1 MTEVKTA
8 GAAPAPGNAWNATD
22 WRKVKAQVR
31 RLQMRIAKAV
41 REGRRN
47 KARAL
52 QWLLTHSLY
61 AKLLATLRVSTGK
74 GAKTPG
80 TDGVIW
86 NTPARK
92 MNGALSLRRRG
103 CKASPLRRIEIPKKN
118 GRKRPLGIPT
128 MRDRAMQALYLPA
141 PEPAA
146 ETTADG
152 NSHGFRPYRA
162 CRDAVGQCFCALGKS
177 YSPKWILEADIK
189 ACFDGISHDW
199 LMKNIPVD
207 KRMLRQWPECGFVQK
222 GKLFRTRAGTPQGGV
237 ISPVLANM
245 TLDGLEQAVRKSCPC
260 RRKVNFVRYADDFI
274 VTADCEELPEKNVM
288 SAINEFP
295 EPRGLLLS
303 AEKTKIVRIEQGFDF
318 LGQNLRKYRNKL
330 IIKPPKDNAKS
341 FLGKVRKQIRS
352 CHGRKCEDM
361 IRKLNPVIRGWSN
374 YHKNIQAAEA
384 FSRADT
390 VIFQSL
396 WRWCKRRHPNKNAG
410 WIKNR
415 YFNHPKGLFSC
426 KVGKGRR
433 KGKIITLI
441 RASQTKLVR
450 YIKIRG
456 KSNPYDKTQE
466 DCLKM
471 RRRLNNATPIRG
483 VKTI

>member
-1 MTEVKTA
+1 MTEVRTA
-8 GAAPAPGNAWNATD
+8 GAAPAPGKAWNATD

-41 REGRRN
+41 REGKRN
-47 KARAL
+47 KAKAL
-52 QWLLTHSLY
+52 QWLLTHSFY
-61 AKLLATLRVSTGK
+61 AKLLAALRVSTGR

-80 TDGVIW
+80 TDGEIW

-92 MNGALSLRRRG
+92 MKGALSLRRRG

-128 MRDRAMQALYLPA
+128 MRDRAMQALYLLA
-141 PEPAA
+141 LEPAA
-146 ETTADG
+146 ETTADS
-152 NSHGFRPYRA
+152 NSYGFRPYRA

-189 ACFDGISHDW
+189 ACFDGISHEW
-199 LMKNIPVD
+199 LMSSIPAD
-207 KRMLRQWPECGFVQK
+207 KRMLRQWLECGFVQK
-222 GKLFRTRAGTPQGGV
+222 GKLFPTRAGTPQGGV

-245 TLDGLEQAVRKSCPC
+245 TLDGLEQAVRKSCPS

-274 VTADCEELPEKNVM
+274 VTADCRELLEENVIP
-288 SAINEFP
+288 AINEFL

-303 AEKTKIVRIEQGFDF
+303 EEKTKIVRIEQGFDF

-330 IIKPPKDNAKS
+330 ITKPSKENAKS
-341 FLGKVRKQIRS
+341 FSEKVRKQIKL
-352 CHGRKCEDM
+352 CHGWKCEDM
-361 IRKLNPVIRGWSN
+361 IRKLNPMIRGWSN
-374 YHKNIQAAEA
+374 CHKNIQAAET

-426 KVGKGRR
+426 KVGKGKS
-433 KGKIITLI
+433 KGKIITLL

-450 YIKIRG
+450 YIKVRG

-466 DCLKM
+466 GYFKM
-471 RRRLNNATPIRG
+471 RRRLNNATPVRG